1 MRSEQPFEPAFDPD
15 LLRRVEQFYY
25 REARL
30 LDERLYQQWL
40 ALLSPDIR
48 YTMPSRFIPVA
59 RAPAGQPER
68 IHALENELSDYGPD
82 SLPLREERYGH
93 LAQRVAR
100 ALKPNAWAENPPPR
114 TRRFVT
120 NVEVQPLA
128 DGTVRA
134 FGNLQLFHSQHGRAD
149 HLFAGQR
156 RDRLDAAGE
165 SFRIVE
171 REVILDSDLVRGA
184 SVALLF

>member
-1 MRSEQPFEPAFDPD
+1 MPERSFEPAFDPD

-40 ALLSPDIR
+40 ALLSSDIVYR
-48 YTMPSRFIPVA
+48 MPSRFVPLA
-59 RAPAGQPER
+59 RPSAQPHER
-68 IHALENELSDYGPD
+68 IHALENELSDYGPN
-82 SLPLREERYGH
+82 SLPLREEGYGH

-120 NVEVQPLA
+120 NIEVQPLA
-128 DGTVRA
+128 GGAVRA
-134 FGNLQLFHSQHGRAD
+134 FSNLQLFHSQHGRPD

-156 RDRLDAAGE
+156 RDRLEVADG
-165 SFRIVE
+165 SFRIAE
-171 REVILDSDLVRGA
+171 REVILDSELIRGA

>member
-30 LDERLYQQWL
+30 LDERLYPQWL

-48 YTMPSRFIPVA
+48 YLMPSRFVPLA
-59 RAPAGQPER
+59 RSSAQPPER
-68 IHALENELSDYGPD
+68 IHAVENELSDYGPD
-82 SLPLREERYGH
+82 ALPLREERYGH
-93 LAQRVAR
+93 LAQRVER

-128 DGTVRA
+128 GGAVRA
-134 FGNLQLFHSQHGRAD
+134 FSNLQLFHSQHGRAD
-149 HLFAGQR
+149 YLFAGQR
-156 RDRLDAAGE
+156 RDRLEAADG
-165 SFRIVE
+165 SFRIAE
-171 REVILDSDLVRGA
+171 REVILDSDLIRGA